1 MSVKAI
7 IRRKIDTKKINIW
20 FKKNGGKV
28 AKLVLAGVIS
38 VPVLILLTKFL
49 KHGTL
54 NTVEKKTIVSFTKK
68 VDNIPVIAGKPNTL
82 PDRVIKTT
90 GNNIMYADIYD
101 RKKTNHPNPSA
112 KSRRFSSDF

>member
-1 MSVKAI
+1 MIKVKAI
-7 IRRKIDTKKINIW
+7 IRRKFDIRKINTW

-90 GNNIMYADIYD
+90 GNNTKYAYIYN
-101 RKKTNHPNPSA
+101 RKFLNTPP
-112 KSRRFSSDF
+112 KSRRFSNDF